1 MIDIENDYVQ
11 KDGLREDTVDKMII
25 NIGED
30 DSDDETDD
38 DDDDLID
45 ENDRRL
51 IDDSLK
57 QFDASTS
64 TVPQTE
70 TCTNVR
76 RDLLPTLQNYDSN
89 ILDMGLPKQN
99 MTHKLM
105 GKDTKD
111 PLFLLWPCNSVDRP
125 LQYEP
130 NVTGS
135 IQSPL
140 FLLWP
145 CNSVDRPLR

>member
-1 MIDIENDYVQ
+1 MTIIIQ
-11 KDGLREDTVDKMII
+11 KDGPREDTVDEMIM

-30 DSDDETDD
+30 DSDD

-57 QFDASTS
+57 QFDNQTDVSTS
-64 TVPQTE
+64 TAPQTE

-89 ILDMGLPKQN
+89 
-99 MTHKLM
+99 
-105 GKDTKD
+105 
-111 PLFLLWPCNSVDRP
+111 F
-125 LQYEP
+125 
-130 NVTGS
+130 
-135 IQSPL
+135 
-140 FLLWP
+140 
-145 CNSVDRPLR
+145 

>member
-1 MIDIENDYVQ
+1 MVDIENDYVQ

-38 DDDDLID
+38 DLID

-51 IDDSLK
+51 IDYSLK

-89 ILDMGLPKQN
+89 ILDMGLPKN
-99 MTHKLM
+99 
-105 GKDTKD
+105 
-111 PLFLLWPCNSVDRP
+111 
-125 LQYEP
+125 
-130 NVTGS
+130 
-135 IQSPL
+135 I
-140 FLLWP
+140 
-145 CNSVDRPLR
+145 